1 MIHNLTMLCLNI
13 RNIAIISLSNV
24 GYRCT
29 KHNISKSAA
38 INLLRN
44 SLLEDPGY
52 IWKSIALIF
61 SQLKAF

>member
-1 MIHNLTMLCLNI
+1 MIHNLAMLCLNI
-13 RNIAIISLSNV
+13 RNIAIISLSSV
-24 GYRCT
+24 GYHCT

-52 IWKSIALIF
+52 I
-61 SQLKAF
+61 